1 MKYGIPYVQSMV
13 QEYERSAR
21 APEVGQMTLTQPA
34 SNRRLVGL
42 RIDSSFERRST
53 CQRLTSS
60 PLHFG
65 LQI

>member
-13 QEYERSAR
+13 QDYERSAR

-42 RIDSSFERRST
+42 RIDSSFDV
-53 CQRLTSS
+53 QRAN
-60 PLHFG
+60 G
-65 LQI
+65 